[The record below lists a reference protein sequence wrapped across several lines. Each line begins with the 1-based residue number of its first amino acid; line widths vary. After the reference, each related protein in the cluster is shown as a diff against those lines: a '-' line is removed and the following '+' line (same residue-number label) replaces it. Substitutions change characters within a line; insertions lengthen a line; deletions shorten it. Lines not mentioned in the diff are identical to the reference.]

1 MNCTGKMWLA
11 GLLLTLVVVSPRL
24 RAMPQ
29 ASASLPSYQKASGA
43 PLSTANPFDL
53 SGPSTGGSLPPCP
66 HVCLLVSYG
75 ESAQDAITQFEQSNH
90 CSVGSA
96 SGGRDDNEAC
106 TEKWREDESFLGDSE
121 GALVTK
127 GYVPKYSRDI
137 KDKGG
142 KVIHKRGD
150 VIGASGVTISTG
162 VDLGQQSKSGTRSLI
177 DKYVAD
183 KGNTDNVDVDALM
196 KKLNPYFGQKKK
208 NAVDALTKTPLTV
221 TDAEADLLA
230 KAFGYSTQTRV
241 ATKFDK
247 NNTKGMV
254 FQKLPEEAQT
264 VIIDF
269 AYQYGLSTTK
279 GSIRKKFWGYV
290 LAGDWKDLATWL
302 KSKPDQYNS
311 RRKREGDRL
320 QAALDNNGL
329 PDSGDPCAPVADT
342 GAGDGSMA
350 SP

>member
-1 MNCTGKMWLA
+1 MKDKGKIWLIA
-11 GLLLTLVVVSPRL
+11 LLIACL
-24 RAMPQ
+24 AMSSTASATPQ
-29 ASASLPSYQKASGA
+29 AAASLPSYQNATKAPLPTTNPFDPSGA
-43 PLSTANPFDL
+43 P
-53 SGPSTGGSLPPCP
+53 TGGKLPACP
-66 HVCLLVSYG
+66 HVCLVVSDG
-75 ESAQDAITQFEQSNH
+75 KSAQEAIDQFEKSNH
-90 CSVGSA
+90 CSVDA
-96 SGGRDDNEAC
+96 AGGGQDSDEAC

-137 KDKGG
+137 KDKSG
-142 KVIHKRGD
+142 KVIHKKGD

-162 VDLGQQSKSGTRSLI
+162 VDLGQQSNSGTRGFI
-177 DKYVAD
+177 DKYVKD
-183 KGNTDNVDVDALM
+183 KGYPDNVDVDALM
-196 KKLNPYFGQKKK
+196 KKLDPYFGQKKQK
-208 NAVDALTKTPLTV
+208 AIDALTKTPLTV

-230 KAFGYSTQTRV
+230 KAFGYSTQASV
-241 ATKFDK
+241 ASKFDK

-279 GSIRKKFWGYV
+279 GSVRKKFWGYV
-290 LAGDWKDLATWL
+290 FAGDWKNLTTWL

-320 QAALDNNGL
+320 QAALDNKGL
-329 PDSGDPCAPVADT
+329 PDSGDPCAPAADV
-342 GAGDGSMA
+342 GAGDGSKG